1 MISRDGMTAR
11 NAAHRRTRPLVRL
24 RPPPKYPTR
33 RWIDDPTAKLLA
45 ARSRATS
52 STARPSAAREPRERS
67 GDRRGPRE
75 RAEGGGRGGGRGGA
89 GAPRGGGGG
98 GAGGANPLG

>member
-45 ARSRATS
+45 ARSRSTS
-52 STARPSAAREPRERS
+52 STARPSAAREPRER
-67 GDRRGPRE
+67 
-75 RAEGGGRGGGRGGA
+75 RGGA
-89 GAPRGGGGG
+89 RRGSRGGGGDRG
-98 GAGGANPLG
+98 GPGEKVCGGVRGAPPLG